1 MDLFAYPVSLVM
13 KFWHWALSFV
23 VDPNSGV
30 AWVGSVILLVVTVRL
45 LLMRSMWRQQYSMRK
60 MAQLGPKMKELQLKY
75 KDRKSP
81 EDRQE
86 QAKEMQAMYADAGV
100 NPLAGCLPLLV
111 QIPVFIGLYH
121 VLLNFSP
128 PGKSIEEAQT
138 MTNGAFGPEQVSS
151 FLNAEI
157 FGVPLASYIRMPQ
170 EVMNSLH
177 PGLERMDIL
186 VLAVPLFVLAGIA
199 TFINMWNSFRRQK
212 AAKLAEKEA
221 IAEVE
226 AEARAGGPV
235 VDGEVLEIDG
245 ESVTSSIDDRA
256 DRRGPDG
263 EDGSGADGDDRGGDA
278 DRTDGSPGTPAK
290 SGVAGAGAG
299 AGAGGA
305 GGAGADKPQ
314 DFQSIAE
321 SMTESMNQSMKIM
334 MYLFPFFP
342 IVGAYFFNFP
352 IAIGLYWLTNNIW
365 TAVQSH
371 FFMEKLE
378 KELPMKGHEGLP
390 PSAFM

>member
-23 VDPNSGV
+23 VDPDSGV
-30 AWVGSVILLVVTVRL
+30 AWVGSVLLLVVTVRL
-45 LLMRSMWRQQYSMRK
+45 LLLRSMWRQQYSMRK
-60 MAQLGPKMKELQLKY
+60 MAQLAPKMKELQNKY

-86 QAKEMQAMYADAGV
+86 QAKEMQALYADAGV

-111 QIPVFIGLYH
+111 QIPVFLGLYY

-128 PGKSIEEAQT
+128 PGKTIEEASQ

-170 EVMNSLH
+170 EVMDSLH
-177 PGLERMDIL
+177 PGLVREDIL
-186 VLAVPLFVLAGIA
+186 MLAVPLFVLAGIA

-212 AAKLAEKEA
+212 AAKAAEQAALARVD
-221 IAEVE
+221 AEE
-226 AEARAGGPV
+226 RAGGPV

-245 ESVTSSIDDRA
+245 EKPA
-256 DRRGPDG
+256 AP
-263 EDGSGADGDDRGGDA
+263 
-278 DRTDGSPGTPAK
+278 TPATT
-290 SGVAGAGAG
+290 
-299 AGAGGA
+299 GAGGA
-305 GGAGADKPQ
+305 AAGAGPDGKPQ
-314 DFQSIAE
+314 DFQSMAE
-321 SMTESMNQSMKIM
+321 QMTESMNQSMKIM

-371 FFMEKLE
+371 IFMEKLE
-378 KELPMKGHEGLP
+378 KELPMSSREGLP

>member
-1 MDLFAYPVSLVM
+1 VDLFAYPVSLVM

-23 VDPNSGV
+23 VDPDSGV
-30 AWVGSVILLVVTVRL
+30 AWVGSVLLLVVTVRL
-45 LLMRSMWRQQYSMRK
+45 LLLRSMWRQQYSMRK
-60 MAQLGPKMKELQLKY
+60 MAQLAPKMKELQNKY

-86 QAKEMQAMYADAGV
+86 QAKEMQALYADAGV

-111 QIPVFIGLYH
+111 QIPVFLGLYY

-128 PGKSIEEAQT
+128 PGKSIEEASQ
-138 MTNGAFGPEQVSS
+138 MTNGAFGPDQVSS

-170 EVMNSLH
+170 EVMDSLH
-177 PGLERMDIL
+177 PGLVREDIL
-186 VLAVPLFVLAGIA
+186 MLAVPLFVLAGIA

-212 AAKLAEKEA
+212 AAKAAEQAALARVD
-221 IAEVE
+221 AEE
-226 AEARAGGPV
+226 RAGGPV

-245 ESVTSSIDDRA
+245 EKPAAPAPATTGA
-256 DRRGPDG
+256 AGAAAGAGPDG
-263 EDGSGADGDDRGGDA
+263 
-278 DRTDGSPGTPAK
+278 
-290 SGVAGAGAG
+290 
-299 AGAGGA
+299 
-305 GGAGADKPQ
+305 KPQ
-314 DFQSIAE
+314 DFQSMAE
-321 SMTESMNQSMKIM
+321 QMTESMNQSMKIM

-371 FFMEKLE
+371 IFMEKLE
-378 KELPMKGHEGLP
+378 KELPMSSREGLP

>member
-13 KFWHWALSFV
+13 KFWHWVLSFM
-23 VDPNSGV
+23 VDPDSGF
-30 AWVGSVILLVVTVRL
+30 AWVGSVLLLVVTVRL
-45 LLMRSMWRQQYSMRK
+45 LLLRSMWRQQYSMRK
-60 MAQLGPKMKELQLKY
+60 MAQLGPRMKELQLKY

-86 QAKEMQAMYADAGV
+86 QAKEMQAMYSDAGV

-111 QIPVFIGLYH
+111 QIPVFLGLYH

-128 PGKSIEEAQT
+128 RGVSIEEAQT
-138 MTNGAFGPEQVSS
+138 MTNGAFGPDQVSS

-170 EVMNSLH
+170 EVMDSLH
-177 PGLERMDIL
+177 PGLVREDIL

-212 AAKLAEKEA
+212 AAKEAEKA
-221 IAEVE
+221 AVAQVE
-226 AEARAGGPV
+226 AEDRAGGPF
-235 VDGEVLEIDG
+235 VDGEVVEIDG
-245 ESVTSSIDDRA
+245 E
-256 DRRGPDG
+256 
-263 EDGSGADGDDRGGDA
+263 
-278 DRTDGSPGTPAK
+278 K
-290 SGVAGAGAG
+290 VAGADAGTEGEDDGLVEGSIDGDPDESSAGRADGTAG
-299 AGAGGA
+299 APAR
-305 GGAGADKPQ
+305 AGAAGAAGDKPQ
-314 DFQSIAE
+314 DFQTIAE

-365 TAVQSH
+365 TAAQSH
-371 FFMEKLE
+371 IFMEKLE
-378 KELPMKGHEGLP
+378 KELPMTSREGLP

>member
-1 MDLFAYPVSLVM
+1 M

-23 VDPNSGV
+23 VDPDSGV
-30 AWVGSVILLVVTVRL
+30 AWVGSVLLLVVTVRL
-45 LLMRSMWRQQYSMRK
+45 LLLRSMWRQQYSMRK
-60 MAQLGPKMKELQLKY
+60 MAQLAPKMKELQNKY

-86 QAKEMQAMYADAGV
+86 QAKEMQALYADAGV

-111 QIPVFIGLYH
+111 QIPVFLGLYY

-128 PGKSIEEAQT
+128 PGKSIEEASQ
-138 MTNGAFGPEQVSS
+138 MTNGAFGPDQVSS

-170 EVMNSLH
+170 EVMDSLH
-177 PGLERMDIL
+177 PGLVREDIL
-186 VLAVPLFVLAGIA
+186 MLAVPLFVLAGIA

-212 AAKLAEKEA
+212 AAKAAEQAALARVD
-221 IAEVE
+221 AEE
-226 AEARAGGPV
+226 RAGGPV

-245 ESVTSSIDDRA
+245 EKPAAPAPATTGA
-256 DRRGPDG
+256 AGAAAGAGPDG
-263 EDGSGADGDDRGGDA
+263 
-278 DRTDGSPGTPAK
+278 
-290 SGVAGAGAG
+290 
-299 AGAGGA
+299 
-305 GGAGADKPQ
+305 KPQ
-314 DFQSIAE
+314 DFQSMAE
-321 SMTESMNQSMKIM
+321 QMTESMNQSMKIM

-371 FFMEKLE
+371 IFMEKLE
-378 KELPMKGHEGLP
+378 KELPMSSREGLP

>member
-13 KFWHWALSFV
+13 KFWHWVLSFI
-23 VDPNSGV
+23 VDGDSGI
-30 AWVGSVILLVVTVRL
+30 AWVGSVLLLVVTVRL
-45 LLMRSMWRQQYSMRK
+45 LLMRSMYRQQYSMRK
-60 MAQLGPKMKELQLKY
+60 MAQIAPKMKELQNKY

-86 QAKEMQAMYADAGV
+86 QAKEMQALYADAGV
-100 NPLAGCLPLLV
+100 NPAAGCLPLLV
-111 QIPVFIGLYH
+111 QIPVFLGLYY

-128 PGKSIEEAQT
+128 RGVSIEEAST
-138 MTNGAFGPEQVSS
+138 MTNGAFQPEQVAS

-170 EVMNSLH
+170 DVMDSLH
-177 PGLERMDIL
+177 PGLVREDIL
-186 VLAVPLFVLAGIA
+186 MLAVPLFVLAGIA

-212 AAKLAEKEA
+212 AAKAAEQDA
-221 IAEVE
+221 IAQVD
-226 AEARAGGPV
+226 AEERAGGPV
-235 VDGEVLEIDG
+235 VDGEVVEIDG
-245 ESVTSSIDDRA
+245 EPATPAKADD
-256 DRRGPDG
+256 
-263 EDGSGADGDDRGGDA
+263 DA
-278 DRTDGSPGTPAK
+278 AGTPAT
-290 SGVAGAGAG
+290 SATVTP
-299 AGAGGA
+299 A
-305 GGAGADKPQ
+305 GGAGATGKPQ

-352 IAIGLYWLTNNIW
+352 IAIGIYWLTNNIW

-378 KELPMKGHEGLP
+378 KELPMTSREGLP

>member
-13 KFWHWALSFV
+13 KFWHWVLGFV
-23 VDPNSGV
+23 VDPDSGI

-45 LLMRSMWRQQYSMRK
+45 LLLRSMWRQQYSMRK

-86 QAKEMQAMYADAGV
+86 QAKEMQAMYSDAGV

-111 QIPVFIGLYH
+111 QIPVFLGLYY

-128 PGKSIEEAQT
+128 RDVSIEEAQT
-138 MTNGAFGPEQVSS
+138 MSNGAFGPDQVSS

-170 EVMNSLH
+170 EVMDSLH
-177 PGLERMDIL
+177 PGLERADIL
-186 VLAVPLFVLAGIA
+186 MLAVPLFVLAGIA

-212 AAKLAEKEA
+212 AAKEAEKAA
-221 IAEVE
+221 IAQVE
-226 AEARAGGPV
+226 AEDRAGGPF
-235 VDGEVLEIDG
+235 VDGEVVEIDG
-245 ESVTSSIDDRA
+245 EIVDA
-256 DRRGPDG
+256 DPDG
-263 EDGSGADGDDRGGDA
+263 DTSASTSASSAADA
-278 DRTDGSPGTPAK
+278 DSDSSDSRDDGTPGTPARPGATDAK
-290 SGVAGAGAG
+290 GSTGAAGAGA
-299 AGAGGA
+299 AG
-305 GGAGADKPQ
+305 KPQ
-314 DFQSIAE
+314 DPQSMAE
-321 SMTESMNQSMKIM
+321 AMTESMNQSMKIM
-334 MYLFPFFP
+334 MYFFPFFP

-352 IAIGLYWLTNNIW
+352 IAIGLYWLTNNVW

-371 FFMEKLE
+371 IFMEKLE

>member
-1 MDLFAYPVSLVM
+1 MDLLAYPVSLVM
-13 KFWHWALSFV
+13 KFWHWVLGFV
-23 VDPNSGV
+23 VDPDSGI

-60 MAQLGPKMKELQLKY
+60 MAQLGPQMKELQLKY

-86 QAKEMQAMYADAGV
+86 QAKEMQAMYSGAGV
-100 NPLAGCLPLLV
+100 NPAAGCLPLLV
-111 QIPVFIGLYH
+111 QIPVFLGLYYL
-121 VLLNFSP
+121 LLNFSP
-128 PGKSIEEAQT
+128 RDVSIDEAQT
-138 MTNGAFGPEQVSS
+138 MSNGAFGPDQVSS

-170 EVMNSLH
+170 DVMDSLH
-177 PGLERMDIL
+177 PGLERGDIL
-186 VLAVPLFVLAGIA
+186 MLAVPLFVLAGIA

-212 AAKLAEKEA
+212 AAKEAEK
-221 IAEVE
+221 AEVARLE
-226 AEARAGGPV
+226 AEDRAGGPV
-235 VDGEVLEIDG
+235 VDGEILEIDG
-245 ESVTSSIDDRA
+245 EVVGD
-256 DRRGPDG
+256 DG
-263 EDGSGADGDDRGGDA
+263 EVRSTSAAEVDSDLDPSDPDAGATGAPGVPATNNKSGA
-278 DRTDGSPGTPAK
+278 
-290 SGVAGAGAG
+290 AGAAG
-299 AGAGGA
+299 AADAGKA
-305 GGAGADKPQ
+305 NAADKPQ

-352 IAIGLYWLTNNIW
+352 IAIGLYWLTNNVW

-378 KELPMKGHEGLP
+378 KELPMTSREGLP

>member
-23 VDPNSGV
+23 VDPDSGL
-30 AWVGSVILLVVTVRL
+30 AWVGSVLLLVVTVRL
-45 LLMRSMWRQQYSMRK
+45 LLMRSMYRQQFSMRK
-60 MAQLGPKMKELQLKY
+60 MAQIAPKMKELQNKY

-86 QAKEMQAMYADAGV
+86 QAKEMQALYADAGV
-100 NPLAGCLPLLV
+100 NPAAGCLPLLV

-128 PGKSIEEAQT
+128 PGKSIEEASQ
-138 MTNGAFGPEQVSS
+138 MTNGAFQPQQVAS

-170 EVMNSLH
+170 EVMDSLH
-177 PGLERMDIL
+177 PGLVREDIL

-212 AAKLAEKEA
+212 AAKVAEQEALARVD
-221 IAEVE
+221 AEE
-226 AEARAGGPV
+226 RAGGPV
-235 VDGEVLEIDG
+235 FDGEVVEIDG
-245 ESVTSSIDDRA
+245 QAPTPVA
-256 DRRGPDG
+256 D
-263 EDGSGADGDDRGGDA
+263 AGDA
-278 DRTDGSPGTPAK
+278 ADDDGTPGAPAK
-290 SGVAGAGAG
+290 
-299 AGAGGA
+299 
-305 GGAGADKPQ
+305 AGADAKPQ

-371 FFMEKLE
+371 FFMERLD
-378 KELPMKGHEGLP
+378 KELPMSSREGLP

>member
-13 KFWHWALSFV
+13 KFWHFVLSFV
-23 VDPNSGV
+23 VDPDSGM

-75 KDRKSP
+75 KERKSP

-86 QAKEMQAMYADAGV
+86 QAKEMQAMYSDAGV
-100 NPLAGCLPLLV
+100 NPAAGCLPLLV

-128 PGKSIEEAQT
+128 RGVSIDEAQT

-170 EVMNSLH
+170 EVMDSLH
-177 PGLERMDIL
+177 PGLERADIL
-186 VLAVPLFVLAGIA
+186 IIAVPLFVLAGIA

-226 AEARAGGPV
+226 AEDRAGGPV

-245 ESVTSSIDDRA
+245 ESVTIDSGDGSGKDADRA
-256 DRRGPDG
+256 DG
-263 EDGSGADGDDRGGDA
+263 
-278 DRTDGSPGTPAK
+278 TPGTPAK
-290 SGVAGAGAG
+290 AGAAG
-299 AGAGGA
+299 AA
-305 GGAGADKPQ
+305 ADKPQ
-314 DFQSIAE
+314 DFSSIAE
-321 SMTESMNQSMKIM
+321 SMSESMNQSMKIM
-334 MYLFPFFP
+334 MYFFPFFP

-352 IAIGLYWLTNNIW
+352 IAIGLYWLTNNVW

-371 FFMEKLE
+371 FFMERLE

>member
-23 VDPNSGV
+23 VDPDSGV
-30 AWVGSVILLVVTVRL
+30 AWVGSVLLLVVTVRL
-45 LLMRSMWRQQYSMRK
+45 LLLRSMWRQQYSMRK
-60 MAQLGPKMKELQLKY
+60 MAQLAPKMKELQNKY

-86 QAKEMQAMYADAGV
+86 QAKEMQALYADAGV

-111 QIPVFIGLYH
+111 QIPVFLGLYY

-128 PGKSIEEAQT
+128 PGKSIEEASQ

-170 EVMNSLH
+170 EVMDSLH
-177 PGLERMDIL
+177 PGLVREDIL
-186 VLAVPLFVLAGIA
+186 MLAVPLFVLAGIA

-212 AAKLAEKEA
+212 AAKAAEQAALARVD
-221 IAEVE
+221 AEE
-226 AEARAGGPV
+226 RAGGPV

-245 ESVTSSIDDRA
+245 EKPA
-256 DRRGPDG
+256 AP
-263 EDGSGADGDDRGGDA
+263 
-278 DRTDGSPGTPAK
+278 TPATT
-290 SGVAGAGAG
+290 GAAGAAAKPG
-299 AGAGGA
+299 
-305 GGAGADKPQ
+305 DKPQ
-314 DFQSIAE
+314 DFQSMAE
-321 SMTESMNQSMKIM
+321 QMTESMNQSMKIM

-371 FFMEKLE
+371 IFMEKLE
-378 KELPMKGHEGLP
+378 KELPMSSREGLP